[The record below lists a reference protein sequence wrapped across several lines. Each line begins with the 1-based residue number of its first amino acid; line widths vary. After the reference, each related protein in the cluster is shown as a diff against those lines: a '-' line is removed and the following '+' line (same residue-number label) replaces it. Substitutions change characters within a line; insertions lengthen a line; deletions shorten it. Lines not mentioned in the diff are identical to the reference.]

1 MLRNNYNIDYY
12 DMHRIVCDCD
22 YTRHNMRVTI
32 TSVRVCS
39 SKLSYIHASRIKDFD
54 KYLCSRLWH
63 NSIMGHFA
71 VRDYAHY
78 RFHEG
83 LEIDKKKTK
92 QNRNTY
98 GSWLTAKIK

>member
-1 MLRNNYNIDYY
+1 MCIGLYVIAII
-12 DMHRIVCDCD
+12 HVI
-22 YTRHNMRVTI
+22 MRVTI

-54 KYLCSRLWH
+54 KYLCSRLRH

-71 VRDYAHY
+71 VTDYAHY
-78 RFHEG
+78 RFHER
-83 LEIDKKKTK
+83 LEIEKTK
-92 QNRNTY
+92 QNRDTY